1 MDLMTILIQPG
12 GSVDDSLIS
21 FIEAEIGSIYG
32 PLEVRPMVNI
42 PDSLRDPGRGQLDG
56 AAVLMALPPPEGGD
70 AVLGVVEEDLFVA
83 DLNFVFGLS
92 HGRRA
97 MISLARLRQ
106 EFYGLSPDPDLFRE
120 RAKKE
125 AFHELGHVFGLPHCG
140 DDKCVMHFSNSIDE
154 ADLKGWR
161 YCRRCQKMLEGSGMK
176 AAI

>member
-1 MDLMTILIQPG
+1 MDLMTILIQPVG
-12 GSVDDSLIS
+12 AVDDSLIS
-21 FIEAEIGSIYG
+21 FIEVEIGSIYG
-32 PLEVRPMVNI
+32 SVEVMPMVHI
-42 PDSLRDPGRGQLDG
+42 PASLRDPGRGQLDG

-83 DLNFVFGLS
+83 DLNFVFGLA

-125 AFHELGHVFGLPHCG
+125 AVHELGHVFGLPHCG
-140 DDKCVMHFSNSIDE
+140 DDECVMHFSNSIDE

-161 YCRRCQKMLEGSGMK
+161 YCRWCQKMLEGSGMK
-176 AAI
+176 PAI